1 MEGVADRIK
10 LEALFTVSI
19 YKVIRISFGI
29 FSIKSSI
36 VWTEIG
42 RLVEE
47 RFIRKQENNK
57 QRHPQINS
65 FIFI

>member
-36 VWTEIG
+36 VWTK
-42 RLVEE
+42 LVD
-47 RFIRKQENNK
+47 
-57 QRHPQINS
+57 
-65 FIFI
+65 